1 LKFRRDFHQNPELT
15 GIEKRTQHVIKQY
28 LLNLG
33 LQLDTGI
40 YGYSIVDILNGAKPG
55 KKIAWRAE
63 MDALLNDFP
72 MRLISSLLLK
82 AYSMA
87 VGMIYITLL
96 DLGIAESWQ
105 NTKSH

>member
-1 LKFRRDFHQNPELT
+1 MDRVLSKLGREEPVGVAMSGMRRPLT
-15 GIEKRTQHVIKQY
+15 DVSR
-28 LLNLG
+28 G
-33 LQLDTGI
+33 LA
-40 YGYSIVDILNGAKPG
+40 IVDILNGAKPG